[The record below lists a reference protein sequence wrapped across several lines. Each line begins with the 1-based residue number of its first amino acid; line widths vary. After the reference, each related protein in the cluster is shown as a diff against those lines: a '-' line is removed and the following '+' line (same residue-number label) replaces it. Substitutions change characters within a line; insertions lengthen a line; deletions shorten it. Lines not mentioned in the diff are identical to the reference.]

1 MDLDV
6 KYFLSFYKVTDSIWP
21 LGGWVNIVSAR
32 CVADIPIS
40 FPFFCAVLI
49 GLSFLLLCGIPLTL
63 SPWIKILINLSVSLS
78 SYSWKGKEREV
89 EEGKGNV
96 VHGIMRCTQIYCGG
110 HQYCGWNCCF
120 SLLILPPVSVV
131 CYWFSVFVRSLQKV
145 DIGV

>member
-89 EEGKGNV
+89 EEGKGMWYMGSWDVPKFTV
-96 VHGIMRCTQIYCGG
+96 VGIIIVGG
-110 HQYCGWNCCF
+110 TA
-120 SLLILPPVSVV
+120 
-131 CYWFSVFVRSLQKV
+131 VFWCPLSISPLWA
-145 DIGV
+145 